1 MAGGVSND
9 GEVTGD
15 EVGGFIPSINSTRSP
30 DGKLR
35 VVVGSTQRS
44 ARTRR
49 SPDVLSKS
57 MELGEV
63 SAASPGVSAQ
73 EEAAAKAKW
82 RRKQTWNIIAFSL
95 PALSIVLVDPLMTL
109 LDTVLI
115 GQFSSTDEL
124 AALGPNTL
132 VFNSAQWIFNSLAV
146 GTTSIIVNELKN
158 GRDKE
163 ASDLFTMALW
173 LGLFGGVME
182 LVAFKAFALNII
194 RATGAPD
201 RLIPMAARYMDVRA
215 TAAPAVL
222 VTLVVQAAMLAQKDA
237 TTPFRAVMV
246 CGAVKAILNVTLLA
260 LDRFGAVESAVATV
274 VSQFLA
280 MALLLRWNAADG
292 RKVQWNWSVRP
303 GVGNVAPFAECLGPL
318 TGVYVLKNVCYV
330 LVNSAATSQVF
341 LAVAAHQSMYS
352 VWVLLAFCATP
363 LERAAIS
370 FLPTA
375 KPGEV
380 VELEELLAGMA
391 LGLGAALGAVC
402 AAVALLCPD
411 ILSQDERVWEFFA
424 GVAPQAFLSLTVNA
438 LDAAFNGILL
448 ARRDFTFLLSAMAAT
463 MVVLYAYNSWL
474 VDQGYGLPGV
484 WWGLVLFVVL
494 RWVAVYIR
502 YRFFVRK

>member
-1 MAGGVSND
+1 
-9 GEVTGD
+9 
-15 EVGGFIPSINSTRSP
+15 
-30 DGKLR
+30 
-35 VVVGSTQRS
+35 
-44 ARTRR
+44 
-49 SPDVLSKS
+49 
-57 MELGEV
+57 
-63 SAASPGVSAQ
+63 
-73 EEAAAKAKW
+73 
-82 RRKQTWNIIAFSL
+82 
-95 PALSIVLVDPLMTL
+95 
-109 LDTVLI
+109 
-115 GQFSSTDEL
+115 
-124 AALGPNTL
+124 
-132 VFNSAQWIFNSLAV
+132 
-146 GTTSIIVNELKN
+146 
-158 GRDKE
+158 
-163 ASDLFTMALW
+163 
-173 LGLFGGVME
+173 
-182 LVAFKAFALNII
+182 
-194 RATGAPD
+194 
-201 RLIPMAARYMDVRA
+201 
-215 TAAPAVL
+215 
-222 VTLVVQAAMLAQKDA
+222 MLAQKDA

-260 LDRFGAVESAVATV
+260 LDRFGAVESAAATV

-280 MALLLRWNAADG
+280 MTLLLRWNAADG

-474 VDQGYGLPGV
+474 VDQGAPTSSLPPLRSFHSPTHHSNSHFIHLFCVTQPLSLTCSHSSLIQYCHQLIFGLSLMCSFSLTIVFCHSFWSLVFAHSQFFSLAPSFTLSLTHHFHNSLIDSPIFTFFNSMSTKSQYLKGCDTTFQSNSQPTLCSCHV
-484 WWGLVLFVVL
+484 VRHDIACPISSLSTPPMCSLCGGLMGGS
-494 RWVAVYIR
+494 
-502 YRFFVRK
+502 